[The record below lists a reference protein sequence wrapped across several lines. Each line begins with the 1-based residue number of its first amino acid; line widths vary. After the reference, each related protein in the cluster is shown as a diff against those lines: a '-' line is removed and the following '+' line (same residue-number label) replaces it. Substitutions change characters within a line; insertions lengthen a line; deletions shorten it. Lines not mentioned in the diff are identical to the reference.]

1 MFGLSIA
8 VSDGTENAFS
18 GLKKKKK
25 KPVELDTL
33 SDENVDI
40 GEDVDGKRLTFCL
53 VHLVMNCNC
62 VSTKYS

>member
-1 MFGLSIA
+1 M
-8 VSDGTENAFS
+8 
-18 GLKKKKK
+18 
-25 KPVELDTL
+25 ELDTL